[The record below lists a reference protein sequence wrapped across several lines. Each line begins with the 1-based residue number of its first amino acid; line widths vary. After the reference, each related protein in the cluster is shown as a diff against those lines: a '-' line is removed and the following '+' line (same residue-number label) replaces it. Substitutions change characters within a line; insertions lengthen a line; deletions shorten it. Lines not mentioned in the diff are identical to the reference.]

1 MSMPAGLYN
10 FTIEEGADFAVG
22 VRVKINNEVQDL
34 SLWDFH
40 AQLRTTVDGTLL
52 ATFTTQLDVDNE
64 TLRIGLD
71 ATVTDELVAQNAR
84 WDLLATLP
92 DGRRIRLLEG
102 KVTISGSVTEL

>member
-1 MSMPAGLYN
+1 MPAGLYN
-10 FTIEEGADFAVG
+10 FTIEEGADFALG
-22 VRVKINNEVQDL
+22 LRVKINEEVQDL
-34 SLWDFH
+34 SEWSFA

-52 ATFTTQLDVDNE
+52 ADFDVSLDSDTQ

-71 ATVTDELVAQNAR
+71 AATTDNLQAQNAR

-92 DGRRIRLLEG
+92 DARKLRLLEG

>member
-1 MSMPAGLYN
+1 MPAGLYN

-34 SLWDFH
+34 SAWVFH

-52 ATFTTQLDVDNE
+52 GTFTTELGDDGQ
-64 TLRIGLD
+64 TLRIGMD
-71 ATVTDELVAQNAR
+71 ATVTDELAAQNAR
-84 WDLLATLP
+84 WDLLAELP
-92 DGRRIRLLEG
+92 DGRKLRLLEG